1 MLSNME
7 DLPSIQIGD
16 DILRFELNSLTDFGR
31 QIAQKELRE
40 SNEIKTK
47 ALDDL
52 RELLKGKLFQ

>member
-16 DILRFELNSLTDFGR
+16 ETLRFELNSLTDFGR

-40 SNEIKTK
+40 SDEIKSK

-52 RELLKGKLFQ
+52 RELLKGT